1 MRKFYFLFSFLF
13 VSIQLYS
20 QKEANNWYFGQK
32 AGITFN
38 SGAPVALTNGQL
50 QTLEGCSSISD
61 ASGNLLFYTDGIKV
75 WNRNHVVMTNGTNLK
90 GDPSSSQSGI
100 IVPKPGNPNVYY
112 IFTVDMQG
120 GLALFAG
127 GDADGVSNGFMYSE
141 VDMTLNGGLGDIVVA
156 RKNVALKK
164 PTTEGLCAV
173 KHSNGTDIW
182 VVVHGINNTQYSA
195 FLVTAAGVNL
205 VPVNSNV
212 GPSVTVT
219 AGNYGSGSIG
229 YMKISPNG
237 KKIAACHAFENKQL
251 VLSDFNTTTGAVT
264 NPITIGLNLNG
275 DSDGPYGVEFSSCNE
290 YLYVSE
296 TFSQEDL
303 FWGTSWPSATRIWRF
318 DLNAGSIPASKALFK
333 LNNNEADGALQLAP
347 DGNIYVAKMQ
357 RTGGSVLDYGYA
369 YGTTLHRIDNPRLVG
384 ATFTNNAV
392 NLAGRL
398 SAYGL
403 PPFIASYFYNS
414 SFSTTN
420 VVTGD
425 TALFCNGDSILFKG
439 TTNAYDSIRW
449 YFGDPVTGINNT
461 STLLNPKHLFSS
473 NGAFTIQ
480 FYKYLCGVKD
490 SASKVIT
497 IYKYPVIT
505 DLVDK
510 AICTG
515 GSITLDGTA
524 LPVTSYLWS
533 TGAVTP
539 TISVSTPGKYVLTAD
554 NNGCKAKDSMNLTIS
569 SPVTTNISQAI
580 CNGNSFVFNG
590 QSITT
595 PGTYRD
601 TLLRSNSCDS
611 FIILTVTLKTSP
623 TTNITQSI
631 CQGSSIVFNGNT
643 ISTAGT
649 FRDTLTTSLGC
660 DSFIVLTTTIKPT
673 PTINITQSICQGS
686 SIVFNGNTISSA
698 GSYRDTLITSLGCD
712 SFIVLT
718 VTIKPTPT
726 TNIAQAICNGS
737 SIVFNGNT
745 ITTAGVFRDTLT
757 TSLGCDSFI
766 VLTTSLQSTPT
777 TNIAQ
782 SICNGSSIIFNGNT
796 ISTAGTFRDTLTTSL
811 GCDSFIVLTT
821 TIKPTPTTNIAQSI
835 CNGSSIVFNG
845 NTISTAGTF
854 RDTLSTSLGCDSFI
868 VLTTTIKPTPT
879 TNITQAICNGSS
891 IVFNGNTITTAGTFR
906 DTLSTSLGCDSFI
919 VLTTTIKSTPTTNIA
934 QSICNGSSI
943 VFNGNTITT
952 AGVFRDTLTTSLGCD
967 SFIVLTTTIKPT
979 PTTNIAQSICNG
991 SSIVFNGNTITTAGV
1006 FRDTLSTSLGCD
1018 SFIVMTVSIRP
1029 TPTTN
1034 LTQSICQGNSIVFNG
1049 NTITTAGV
1057 FRDTLTTSLACDS
1070 FIILTVTIKSTPT
1083 TNIAQAICQGSSI
1096 VFNGNTITTAGTF
1109 RDTLSTS
1116 LGCDSFIVLT
1126 TTIKP
1131 TPTTNLTQAICQGSS
1146 IVFNGNTI
1154 TTAGIF
1160 RDTLST
1166 SLGCDSFIVLTTTIK
1181 PTPTTNISQSICQG
1195 SSIVFNGNTIMTAG
1209 VFRDTLTTSLGCD
1222 SFIILTTTIKPT
1234 PTTNISQSIC
1244 QGSSILFNGN
1254 TISTAGT
1261 FRDTL
1266 TTSLGCDSFIVLTT
1280 TIKPTPTTNLTQAIC
1295 QGNSIVFNGNT
1306 IITAGVYRD
1315 TLTTTLGCDS
1325 FIVLTTT
1332 IKPTPTTNITQSI
1345 CNGSSIVFNGNTIIT
1360 AGVYRDTLTTSL
1372 GCDSFIVLTTT
1383 INPTPSTN
1391 LTQSICQG
1399 NSIVFN
1405 GNMITTAG
1413 IYRDT
1418 LATSLGCDSFIVLTV
1433 TIKPIKTTN
1442 IAQAICS
1449 GSSVVFNGNT
1459 ISSAGVYRDTLTTS
1473 VGCDSFIVLTVS
1485 VNSVIRTT
1493 LTPSICFGSSLSVGT
1508 HTYSSTGI
1516 YLDTLT
1522 SAQGCDSIITTRLTV
1537 NPKPTTNITQA
1548 ICNGSS
1554 IVFNGNTI
1562 STAGVFRDTLTTSLG
1577 CDSFIVLTTTIK
1589 PTPTTNITQAIC
1601 NGNSIVFNGNTIT
1614 TAGIY
1619 RDTLTT
1625 SLGCDSFVV
1634 LITTIKPTPTTNL
1647 TQAICQGNSI
1657 VFNGNTI
1664 TSAGTFRDTLS
1675 TSLGCDS
1682 FIVLTTTIKPTP
1694 TTNLTKSICNRS
1706 SFIFN
1711 GNTITSGGIYRDTL
1725 TTSLGCDSF
1734 IVLSVTIK
1742 PTPTTNI
1749 AQSICQGSII
1759 AFNGLNITTTGVYR
1773 DTLTTSL
1780 GCDSFIVFTVTVN
1793 PRPTT
1798 NISRS
1803 ICLGSSTSFNGQT
1816 ITTSGVYRDTLTSSL
1831 NCDSFVV
1838 LTVSVNP
1845 TKTTNISKAICDG
1858 SNFAFNGQLLTT
1870 SGVYRD
1876 TLIQT
1881 NGCDSFIILTLTV
1894 NPTYTPAVSI
1904 VSTKSDI
1911 CLGDQVVFTATATNT
1926 GVPNPSYQW
1935 YLNGNPIGGN
1945 SSQLTTTTLN
1955 DNDKVEVKVT
1965 STASCVTS
1973 ATAMSNAIV
1982 TKVSSINFTIPTI
1995 NYCTGLSNII
2005 DLQIPQTNYTIFWKN
2020 GTDTF
2025 TTLNVDSTQVNNTV
2039 TGNMQFTI
2047 KYGNGCSKTGN
2058 VPINVNQL
2066 PVINAVVDKP
2076 DAKFEEEVQLDV
2088 TGASNNNYNWLPAA
2102 QVSND
2107 SIKNPTAVI
2116 TATTLFIVSAK
2127 DKNGCVNTD
2136 SIKVNLIDECTEAFI
2151 YVPSAFS
2158 PNNDGVNDC
2167 FRIVSP
2173 PKLTNYKMV
2182 IFDRWNEKIFEAN
2195 NTTDCWNGIYKG
2207 TEVQSDSYVYV
2218 ISYTCYNGAQLYKKG
2233 VVTVLK

>member
-13 VSIQLYS
+13 VSIQLFS

-919 VLTTTIKSTPTTNIA
+919 VLTTTIK
-934 QSICNGSSI
+934 
-943 VFNGNTITT
+943 
-952 AGVFRDTLTTSLGCD
+952 
-967 SFIVLTTTIKPT
+967 PT

-1109 RDTLSTS
+1109 RDTLTTS

-1295 QGNSIVFNGNT
+1295 QGNSIVFNGN
-1306 IITAGVYRD
+1306 
-1315 TLTTTLGCDS
+1315 
-1325 FIVLTTT
+1325 
-1332 IKPTPTTNITQSI
+1332 
-1345 CNGSSIVFNGNTIIT
+1345 
-1360 AGVYRDTLTTSL
+1360 
-1372 GCDSFIVLTTT
+1372 
-1383 INPTPSTN
+1383 
-1391 LTQSICQG
+1391 
-1399 NSIVFN
+1399 
-1405 GNMITTAG
+1405 MITTAG

-1493 LTPSICFGSSLSVGT
+1493 LTPSICFGSSVSVGT

-1554 IVFNGNTI
+1554 ILFNGNTI
-1562 STAGVFRDTLTTSLG
+1562 TTAGVFRDTLSTSFG

-1749 AQSICQGSII
+1749 AQSICQGSSI
-1759 AFNGLNITTTGVYR
+1759 AFNGINITTTGVYR
-1773 DTLTTSL
+1773 DTLTNSL

-1816 ITTSGVYRDTLTSSL
+1816 ITTAGVYRDTLTTSL
-1831 NCDSFVV
+1831 NCDSFVI

-2136 SIKVNLIDECTEAFI
+2136 SIKVNLIDECAEAFI

>member
-660 DSFIVLTTTIKPT
+660 DSFMVLTTTLKPTPTTNITQSICQGSSIVFNGNNISTAGTFRDTLTTSLGCDSFIVLTTTIKPT
-673 PTINITQSICQGS
+673 PTTNIAQSICNGS

-782 SICNGSSIIFNGNT
+782 SICNGSSI
-796 ISTAGTFRDTLTTSL
+796 
-811 GCDSFIVLTT
+811 
-821 TIKPTPTTNIAQSI
+821 
-835 CNGSSIVFNG
+835 VFNG

-879 TNITQAICNGSS
+879 TNIT
-891 IVFNGNTITTAGTFR
+891 
-906 DTLSTSLGCDSFI
+906 
-919 VLTTTIKSTPTTNIA
+919 

-1131 TPTTNLTQAICQGSS
+1131 TPTTNLTHAICQGSS

-1234 PTTNISQSIC
+1234 PTTNLTQAIC
-1244 QGSSILFNGN
+1244 QGSSIVFNGN
-1254 TISTAGT
+1254 TITTAGV

-1315 TLTTTLGCDS
+1315 TLTTSLGCDS

-1345 CNGSSIVFNGNTIIT
+1345 CNGSSIVFNGNTITT
-1360 AGVYRDTLTTSL
+1360 AGIFRDTLTTSL

-1383 INPTPSTN
+1383 INSTPSTN

-1405 GNMITTAG
+1405 GNTITTAG

-1449 GSSVVFNGNT
+1449 GSSIVFNGNT

-1493 LTPSICFGSSLSVGT
+1493 LTPSICFGSSVSVGT

-1589 PTPTTNITQAIC
+1589 PTPTTNITQSIC
-1601 NGNSIVFNGNTIT
+1601 NGSSIVFNGNTIT
-1614 TAGIY
+1614 TAGVF

-1625 SLGCDSFVV
+1625 SLGCDSLIV
-1634 LITTIKPTPTTNL
+1634 LTTTIKPTPTTNL

-1682 FIVLTTTIKPTP
+1682 FIV
-1694 TTNLTKSICNRS
+1694 
-1706 SFIFN
+1706 FN
-1711 GNTITSGGIYRDTL
+1711 DNH
-1725 TTSLGCDSF
+1725 
-1734 IVLSVTIK
+1734 
-1742 PTPTTNI
+1742 
-1749 AQSICQGSII
+1749 
-1759 AFNGLNITTTGVYR
+1759 
-1773 DTLTTSL
+1773 
-1780 GCDSFIVFTVTVN
+1780 
-1793 PRPTT
+1793 
-1798 NISRS
+1798 
-1803 ICLGSSTSFNGQT
+1803 
-1816 ITTSGVYRDTLTSSL
+1816 
-1831 NCDSFVV
+1831 
-1838 LTVSVNP
+1838 
-1845 TKTTNISKAICDG
+1845 
-1858 SNFAFNGQLLTT
+1858 
-1870 SGVYRD
+1870 
-1876 TLIQT
+1876 QT
-1881 NGCDSFIILTLTV
+1881 N
-1894 NPTYTPAVSI
+1894 
-1904 VSTKSDI
+1904 
-1911 CLGDQVVFTATATNT
+1911 
-1926 GVPNPSYQW
+1926 
-1935 YLNGNPIGGN
+1935 
-1945 SSQLTTTTLN
+1945 
-1955 DNDKVEVKVT
+1955 
-1965 STASCVTS
+1965 
-1973 ATAMSNAIV
+1973 
-1982 TKVSSINFTIPTI
+1982 
-1995 NYCTGLSNII
+1995 
-2005 DLQIPQTNYTIFWKN
+2005 TNYESNKIYLQWK
-2020 GTDTF
+2020 F
-2025 TTLNVDSTQVNNTV
+2025 VCLQW
-2039 TGNMQFTI
+2039 
-2047 KYGNGCSKTGN
+2047 KYHHQWRHLSRY
-2058 VPINVNQL
+2058 
-2066 PVINAVVDKP
+2066 A
-2076 DAKFEEEVQLDV
+2076 
-2088 TGASNNNYNWLPAA
+2088 NYF
-2102 QVSND
+2102 V
-2107 SIKNPTAVI
+2107 
-2116 TATTLFIVSAK
+2116 
-2127 DKNGCVNTD
+2127 
-2136 SIKVNLIDECTEAFI
+2136 
-2151 YVPSAFS
+2151 
-2158 PNNDGVNDC
+2158 
-2167 FRIVSP
+2167 R
-2173 PKLTNYKMV
+2173 M
-2182 IFDRWNEKIFEAN
+2182 R
-2195 NTTDCWNGIYKG
+2195 
-2207 TEVQSDSYVYV
+2207 
-2218 ISYTCYNGAQLYKKG
+2218 
-2233 VVTVLK
+2233 

>member
-13 VSIQLYS
+13 ISFQLYS

-90 GDPSSSQSGI
+90 GDPSSTQSGI

-120 GLALFAG
+120 GMALFAG

-173 KHSNGTDIW
+173 KHSNGIDIW

-195 FLVTAAGVNL
+195 FLVTAAGVNT

-303 FWGTSWPSATRIWRF
+303 FWGTAWPSATRIWRF
-318 DLNAGSIPASKALFK
+318 DLNAGSIPASKTLFN

-357 RTGGSVLDYGYA
+357 RTGSSALNYGYA
-369 YGTTLHRIDNPRLVG
+369 FGTTLHRINNPRLAG

-414 SFSTTN
+414 TFSTTN

-449 YFGDPVTGINNT
+449 YFGDPATGVNNT
-461 STLLNPKHLFSS
+461 STLLNPKHLFSTS
-473 NGAFTIQ
+473 GAFTIQ

-569 SPVTTNISQAI
+569 SPVTTNIAQAI

-611 FIILTVTLKTSP
+611 FIVLTVTLKTSP

-660 DSFIVLTTTIKPT
+660 DSFIVLTTTLKPT
-673 PTINITQSICQGS
+673 PTTNITQSICQGS
-686 SIVFNGNTISSA
+686 SIVFNGNTISTVGTFRDTLTTSLGCDSFIVLTTTIKPTPTTNITQSICQGSSIVFNGNTITTA

-726 TNIAQAICNGS
+726 TNIAQAICNGN

-782 SICNGSSIIFNGNT
+782 SICNGSSI
-796 ISTAGTFRDTLTTSL
+796 
-811 GCDSFIVLTT
+811 
-821 TIKPTPTTNIAQSI
+821 
-835 CNGSSIVFNG
+835 VFNG
-845 NTISTAGTF
+845 NTILTAGTF

-879 TNITQAICNGSS
+879 TN
-891 IVFNGNTITTAGTFR
+891 
-906 DTLSTSLGCDSFI
+906 
-919 VLTTTIKSTPTTNIA
+919 LT

-979 PTTNIAQSICNG
+979 PTTNIVQSICNG
-991 SSIVFNGNTITTAGV
+991 NSIVFNGYTITTAGV

-1034 LTQSICQGNSIVFNG
+1034 LTQSICQGNSIAFNG

-1070 FIILTVTIKSTPT
+1070 FIILTVTIKPTPT
-1083 TNIAQAICQGSSI
+1083 TNISQSICQGSSI

-1109 RDTLSTS
+1109 RDTLTTS
-1116 LGCDSFIVLT
+1116 LACDSFIVLT

-1131 TPTTNLTQAICQGSS
+1131 TPTTNISQSICNGSS

-1154 TTAGIF
+1154 STAGIF
-1160 RDTLST
+1160 RDTLTT

-1195 SSIVFNGNTIMTAG
+1195 SSIVFNGNTI
-1209 VFRDTLTTSLGCD
+1209 
-1222 SFIILTTTIKPT
+1222 
-1234 PTTNISQSIC
+1234 
-1244 QGSSILFNGN
+1244 
-1254 TISTAGT
+1254 STAGT

-1266 TTSLGCDSFIVLTT
+1266 TTS
-1280 TIKPTPTTNLTQAIC
+1280 
-1295 QGNSIVFNGNT
+1295 
-1306 IITAGVYRD
+1306 
-1315 TLTTTLGCDS
+1315 LGCDS

-1345 CNGSSIVFNGNTIIT
+1345 CNGSSIVFNGNTITT
-1360 AGVYRDTLTTSL
+1360 AGVFRDTLTTSLGCDSFIVLTTTIKPTPTTNLSQAICQGSSIVFNGNTITTAGVFRDTLATSLGCDSFIILTVSIRPTPNTNLTQSICQGNSIVFNGNMISTAGVFRDTLTTSL

-1383 INPTPSTN
+1383 INPTPTTNFTQAICNGSST
-1391 LTQSICQG
+1391 
-1399 NSIVFN
+1399 VFN
-1405 GNMITTAG
+1405 GNTITTAG
-1413 IYRDT
+1413 TFRDT
-1418 LATSLGCDSFIVLTV
+1418 LSTSLGCDSFIVLTV

-1442 IAQAICS
+1442 ITQAICS
-1449 GSSVVFNGNT
+1449 GSSIVFNGNT

-1473 VGCDSFIVLTVS
+1473 LGCDSFIVLTVS
-1485 VNSVIRTT
+1485 INSVIRTT
-1493 LTPSICFGSSLSVGT
+1493 LTPNICFGSSVTVGS

-1522 SAQGCDSIITTRLTV
+1522 SVQGCDSIITTRLTV

-1548 ICNGSS
+1548 ICQGSS

-1562 STAGVFRDTLTTSLG
+1562 STAGTFRDTLTTSLG

-1634 LITTIKPTPTTNL
+1634 LTVSIKPTPTTNL
-1647 TQAICQGNSI
+1647 TQSICQGNSI

-1664 TSAGTFRDTLS
+1664 KTAGTFRDTLS

-1694 TTNLTKSICNRS
+1694 TTNITRSICQGS

-1711 GNTITSGGIYRDTL
+1711 GNTITSGGTYRDTL

-1734 IVLSVTIK
+1734 IVLAVTIK

-1749 AQSICQGSII
+1749 AQSICQGSSI

-1798 NISRS
+1798 NISRA
-1803 ICLGSSTSFNGQT
+1803 ICLGSSTTFNGQT
-1816 ITTSGVYRDTLTSSL
+1816 ITTAGVYRDTLTTSL
-1831 NCDSFVV
+1831 SCDSFIV
-1838 LTVSVNP
+1838 LTVTVNP
-1845 TKTTNISKAICDG
+1845 LKTTNISKAICDG
-1858 SNFAFNGQLLTT
+1858 TNFSFNGQLLTT
-1870 SGVYRD
+1870 AGTYRD
-1876 TLIQT
+1876 TLSQT
-1881 NGCDSFIILTLTV
+1881 NGCDSFIILTLNV

-1911 CLGDQVVFTATATNT
+1911 CLGDQVVFTATSTNT
-1926 GVPNPSYQW
+1926 GVSNPSYQW

-1945 SSQLTTTTLN
+1945 SSQLTTTILN

-1965 STASCVTS
+1965 STATCVTS

-2025 TTLNVDSTQVNNTV
+2025 TTVNVDSTQVNNTV

-2058 VPINVNQL
+2058 VQINVNQL

-2076 DAKFEEEVQLDV
+2076 DAKYEEEVQLDV
-2088 TGASNNNYNWLPAA
+2088 TGSSNNNYNWLPAA

-2107 SIKNPTAVI
+2107 SIKNPTSII

-2158 PNNDGVNDC
+2158 PNNDGINDC

-2195 NTTDCWNGIYKG
+2195 NTTDCWNGTYKG
-2207 TEVQSDSYVYV
+2207 GEVQSDSYVYV
-2218 ISYTCYNGAQLYKKG
+2218 ISYTCYNGAPLYKKG
-2233 VVTVLK
+2233 IVTVLK